1 MTDESI
7 YFQKAERKK
16 SKLRLAIFGASGSG
30 KTLSALLLADGL
42 KKDCKI
48 AVVDTENGSAEIY
61 ADRVDFNVINMSPPY
76 TPDKYM
82 SAVQT
87 AEKQGYDVLILD
99 TISAMWSGSGGIL
112 DIKQRVEKRGNKN
125 SFTAWAEVMPM
136 YNRFIDTL
144 LQSNIHVIATMRS
157 KAEYLIQ
164 KDEHGGIKG
173 IAKVGTTPIMKGEVD
188 YEFTT
193 VFSLDRDNNAIV
205 TKDRTSLFNTTIP
218 FRIDRETGKL
228 IAEWLN
234 VGSQRKVEGK
244 KEERYTPEE
253 EEERTFDNSD
263 EPPNEVE
270 DPSETLF

>member
-1 MTDESI
+1 MTNQTT

-16 SKLRLAIFGASGSG
+16 SKLRLAIFGAAGSG

-61 ADRVDFNVINMSPPY
+61 ADRVDFDVINMSPPY

-82 SAVQT
+82 DAVQT
-87 AEKQGYDVLILD
+87 AEKNGYDVLILD
-99 TISAMWSGSGGIL
+99 TISAMWSGSGGLL

-144 LQSNIHVIATMRS
+144 LQSNIHIIATMRS

-205 TKDRTSLFNTTIP
+205 TKDRTSLFNTTVP
-218 FRIDRETGKL
+218 FRIDQKTGRL
-228 IAEWLN
+228 IAEWLS
-234 VGSQRKVEGK
+234 VGSPRRVEQ
-244 KEERYTPEE
+244 KEEENYKSEE
-253 EEERTFDNSD
+253 DEEKTFDNSD
-263 EPPNEVE
+263 EPPTEVE
-270 DPSETLF
+270 EPAENLF